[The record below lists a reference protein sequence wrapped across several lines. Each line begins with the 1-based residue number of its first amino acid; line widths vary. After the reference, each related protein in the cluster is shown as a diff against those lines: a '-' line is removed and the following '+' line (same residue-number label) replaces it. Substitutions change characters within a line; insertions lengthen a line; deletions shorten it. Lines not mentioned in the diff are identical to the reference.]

1 MALLRLALLRL
12 ALLRLALLRL
22 ALLRLALAASV
33 GCGASME
40 AVYESDV
47 RFEHC
52 MALDARP
59 DVKPAMRRAC
69 WREWVSHY
77 NYGQTRDRIDHARQR
92 VAELGDGGAQR
103 LRDPATDPSTA
114 YDLRDPHTPIGGSDA
129 RGSLDAIPSELQAI
143 CAGTCEAVRS
153 DCSEACG
160 GGACQRNCALG
171 FQRCMLSCG

>member
-1 MALLRLALLRL
+1 MSL
-12 ALLRLALLRL
+12 
-22 ALLRLALAASV
+22 

-40 AVYESDV
+40 AVYEGDV

-77 NYGQTRDRIDHARQR
+77 NYGQTRDRIDYARQR
-92 VAELGDGGAQR
+92 VAELGDDGGNMR
-103 LRDPATDPSTA
+103 PLRDPGSEPSTA
-114 YDLRDPHTPIGGSDA
+114 YDPQPPLGGSVDT
-129 RGSLDAIPSELQAI
+129 IPSEPQAI
-143 CAGTCEAVRS
+143 CAGTCEAVRN
-153 DCSEACG
+153 DCSNACG
-160 GGACQRNCALG
+160 GGACQRGCALG